1 MELRKYAIAKREGKT
16 MSKQASLVSG
26 LVKTEKGKAAPSVQ
40 STLITNQNKDNR
52 IAVTVKLLE
61 RPYLKMKTHSA
72 LNRKSNQDIL
82 EEALNAY
89 LEKLTDV

>member
-1 MELRKYAIAKREGKT
+1 
-16 MSKQASLVSG
+16 MSKPASLVSG
-26 LVKTEKGKAAPSVQ
+26 LVKTEKGKATPSVQ

-52 IAVTVKLLE
+52 IAITVKLLE
-61 RPYLKMKTHSA
+61 GPYVKMKTHGA

-82 EEALNAY
+82 EDALNAY